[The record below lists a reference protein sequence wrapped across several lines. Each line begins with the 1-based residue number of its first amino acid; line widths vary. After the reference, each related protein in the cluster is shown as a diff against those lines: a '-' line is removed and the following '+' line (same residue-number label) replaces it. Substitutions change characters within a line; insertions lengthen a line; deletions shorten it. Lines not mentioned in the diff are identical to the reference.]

1 MNPIKP
7 SISLATLATVV
18 LCLSG
23 LDTTSAQNP
32 ASTLELGTTVV
43 PVYSQAVQPGT
54 ITAKCEGT
62 LAPDLAVIVGGITA
76 ESLKPLEAKAQLDK
90 QLAEIKRYISS
101 KGGTVSLLETVRA
114 IRQRQQGS
122 RRQDKEKELP
132 FILVQRLEFKFP
144 RGVGIDEILER
155 LLQLGFD
162 RYGRAIRP
170 QRGGYGPQVVV
181 YYRFT
186 NAENTLERIYRRC
199 KQEAVKN
206 WCQVTGER
214 ATHAACRASPAQLD
228 WHFPTRS
235 LRLQSQPVLKEH
247 GSQPIVI
254 NFPWQGEQLNAI
266 DLMGDVTL
274 QLIGTLVLSIP
285 RELSQ

>member
-32 ASTLELGTTVV
+32 ASTLELGTTIM
-43 PVYSQAVQPGT
+43 PMYSQAVQPGT

-62 LAPDLAVIVGGITA
+62 LAPDQAVIVGGITA

-90 QLAEIKRYISS
+90 QLAEVERYISS
-101 KGGTVSLLETVRA
+101 RGGIVSLLETVRA
-114 IRQRQQGS
+114 IRQQQQGS

-144 RGVGIDEILER
+144 RGVGSDEILER

-186 NAENTLERIYRRC
+186 NAEDTLERIYRRC
-199 KQEAVKN
+199 KQEAVEN
-206 WCQVTGER
+206 WCPVTGER
-214 ATHAACRASPAQLD
+214 ATHAACRASLGQLD
-228 WHFPTRS
+228 QHFPTRS